1 MEIIL
6 FYIYQDPTNLQG
18 KIQKHQ
24 AFEAELNA
32 NQSRLDAVDN
42 TGQQLINDEHYA
54 SDQVQERLDELHQLW
69 NHLFERSKD
78 KGEKGNKINLEV
90 LNKELGTAQI
100 ELLSFF

>member
-1 MEIIL
+1 M
-6 FYIYQDPTNLQG
+6 
-18 KIQKHQ
+18 
-24 AFEAELNA
+24 
-32 NQSRLDAVDN
+32 DN

-90 LNKELGTAQI
+90 LNKVLGAAQI
-100 ELLSFF
+100 ELHSFFFSVLESSPK